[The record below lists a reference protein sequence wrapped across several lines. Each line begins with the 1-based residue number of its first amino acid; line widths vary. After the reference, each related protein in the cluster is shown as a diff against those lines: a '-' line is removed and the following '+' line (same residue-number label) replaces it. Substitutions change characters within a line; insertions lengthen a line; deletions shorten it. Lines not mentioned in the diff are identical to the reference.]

1 MNRFVIAEPNK
12 CIGCRTC
19 EVACA
24 LAHPLG
30 DGTAQALSPANFK
43 PRLRLVKNL
52 KTTAPV
58 QCRQCENAPCV
69 NACPTKALVYRSG
82 TVQLIESR
90 CIGCQTCVLA
100 CPFGAMDVIQAPV
113 AEQNL
118 GSSSVRST
126 ISVAHKCDLCI
137 DVATGPACI
146 PSCPTGSCISA
157 AHLGVVLRHPLR
169 LFTAV
174 HCIASAACR
183 NLAKPCLAR
192 KKDDGSGHLLSMS
205 TDVSASA
212 KLISSTSRKL
222 TRVWCWFHQKP
233 ARLV

>member
-69 NACPTKALVYRSG
+69 NACPTKALTYRSG

-100 CPFGAMDVIQAPV
+100 CPFGAMDHH
-113 AEQNL
+113 
-118 GSSSVRST
+118 SSSGSRTKSWL
-126 ISVAHKCDLCI
+126 ILCSF
-137 DVATGPACI
+137 D
-146 PSCPTGSCISA
+146 
-157 AHLGVVLRHPLR
+157 HLGCAQVRPVYRRRHRPNLYSVLPDRSPVHPTQSSR
-169 LFTAV
+169 SGSYQQQT
-174 HCIASAACR
+174 
-183 NLAKPCLAR
+183 AR
-192 KKDDGSGHLLSMS
+192 KNPHQHATNAVRRMGSAF
-205 TDVSASA
+205 VFA
-212 KLISSTSRKL
+212 K
-222 TRVWCWFHQKP
+222 
-233 ARLV
+233 

>member
-90 CIGCQTCVLA
+90 CIGW
-100 CPFGAMDVIQAPV
+100 
-113 AEQNL
+113 
-118 GSSSVRST
+118 RS
-126 ISVAHKCDLCI
+126 
-137 DVATGPACI
+137 
-146 PSCPTGSCISA
+146 
-157 AHLGVVLRHPLR
+157 
-169 LFTAV
+169 
-174 HCIASAACR
+174 
-183 NLAKPCLAR
+183 
-192 KKDDGSGHLLSMS
+192 
-205 TDVSASA
+205 
-212 KLISSTSRKL
+212 
-222 TRVWCWFHQKP
+222 
-233 ARLV
+233 

>member
-30 DGTAQALSPANFK
+30 DGTVQSLSPANFK
-43 PRLRLVKNL
+43 PRLRLVKDL

-69 NACPTKALVYRSG
+69 NACPTKALVYRAG
-82 TVQLIESR
+82 TVQLVKSR

-100 CPFGAMDVIQAPV
+100 CPFGAMEVIQTPV

-118 GSSSVRST
+118 GSSNVRST

-137 DVATGPACI
+137 DVASGPACI
-146 PSCPTGSCISA
+146 PACPTEALYMIDPAGLDA
-157 AHLGVVLRHPLR
+157 
-169 LFTAV
+169 T
-174 HCIASAACR
+174 
-183 NLAKPCLAR
+183 
-192 KKDDGSGHLLSMS
+192 
-205 TDVSASA
+205 SA
-212 KLISSTSRKL
+212 KRREKTLTSMPQ
-222 TRVWCWFHQKP
+222 TR
-233 ARLV
+233 